1 MLTPYLNNFPPCV
14 LAGIKYH
21 LNAQQWKYLLRDT
34 DMGLDQSSFCIALDF
49 SWGPPLQLLYTG
61 LHFLRLCDVTVL

>member
-49 SWGPPLQLLYTG
+49 SWGPPL
-61 LHFLRLCDVTVL
+61 